1 MNSDVKG
8 VTEND
13 EFIQKRVEYSEE
25 NSYFDEEADQ
35 QDTLLVTMLASLD
48 QNIQNIKSKELLF
61 GMIMFNSEVEVITG
75 DL

>member
-8 VTEND
+8 VTAND

>member
-13 EFIQKRVEYSEE
+13 EFIQKRIEYSED